1 MMDAYVLFIVS
12 YLMVGIG
19 IIACIMAYFTLPMV
33 IKTVFELDD
42 ETEES
47 EKE

>member
-12 YLMVGIG
+12 YLIAGIG

-33 IKTVFELDD
+33 IKTVLDLDD